1 MRLAAANASRWQG
14 QPGHYEAWH
23 LRTADPGSAA
33 SAWIRLGFTA
43 PQADLAGDALAEV
56 WFVGHAAEGALYARR
71 ETFAIDRLQTGA
83 GGFPVTLG
91 RCVLEASSA
100 HGSVDEAAW
109 DLTWDAE
116 AGVVGWGGEGRIR
129 RSELVATQ
137 PAIRVTGTVTI
148 DGSQLS
154 VQGWPAHQLHAWG
167 ARHAE
172 SSARVHCNEF
182 PEVGD
187 FVEVLSRRQAR
198 RRARP
203 SPLVTM
209 GAARIDGT
217 LFDVHDPARGVA
229 SHAEFGPEGYRFVV
243 RGARTKLEGTV
254 SCSIGDLVG
263 VVYRDPDGGRVYAY
277 HADRATLDVAIRR
290 RGPRGGSV
298 VAQAHVRC
306 AYEYQTRQPVAG
318 VEVVL

>member
-14 QPGHYEAWH
+14 EPGHYEAWH
-23 LRTADPGSAA
+23 VRTADPGSAA

-43 PQADLAGDALAEV
+43 PQADIAADALAEV
-56 WFVGHAAEGALYARR
+56 WFVGRDAGGSLYARR
-71 ETFAIDRLQTGA
+71 ETFAIDRMQTGA

-91 RCVLEASSA
+91 RCALEASSA
-100 HGSVDEAAW
+100 RGAVDEAAW
-109 DLTWDAE
+109 DLTWDAD
-116 AGVVGWGGEGRIR
+116 GSVVGWGGEGRIR

-137 PAIRVTGTVTI
+137 PAIRVTGTI
-148 DGSQLS
+148 SISGSVLS

-182 PEVGD
+182 TELGD
-187 FVEVLSRRQAR
+187 FVEVLSRRQAH

-203 SPLVTM
+203 SPLVSM

-217 LFDVHDPARGVA
+217 LFDVHDAARGVA
-229 SHAEFGPEGYRFVV
+229 SHAEFGPDGYRFVV
-243 RGARTKLEGTV
+243 RGARAKLEGTV
-254 SCSIGDLVG
+254 SCSVADLVG

-277 HADRATLDVAIRR
+277 HADRAKLDVAIRR
-290 RGPRGGSV
+290 RGRRGGA
-298 VAQAHVRC
+298 VATRSQMRC
-306 AYEYQTRQPVAG
+306 AYEYQTRHPVAG